1 MHTWKCISHIFLKI
15 SVVNVMSR
23 EIIFYVVFKISG
35 VRAMMNLITN
45 AVNDEF
51 VLHVNQRSQSSHHGM
66 HF

>member
-1 MHTWKCISHIFLKI
+1 
-15 SVVNVMSR
+15 MSR
-23 EIIFYVVFKISG
+23 EIIFYVVSKISG
-35 VRAMMNLITN
+35 VR